1 MFHTS
6 LIEALPV
13 AEQELRLQP
22 RRDPVLSRVLEL
34 VELGWHNGVEVHPD
48 LIPYAHRGSEITSH
62 LGVLMWGSRVI
73 VPAKLRQRVLE
84 TLPEGHIGMVK
95 MKGLSRGYVWWPNI
109 DKDIEGTVRNCVGS
123 FKRMV

>member
-13 AEQELRLQP
+13 TEQELRLQT

-48 LIPYAHRGSEITSH
+48 LIPYAHRGREITVH

-73 VPAKLRQRVLE
+73 IPAKLRQSLGN
-84 TLPEGHIGMVK
+84 TA
-95 MKGLSRGYVWWPNI
+95 
-109 DKDIEGTVRNCVGS
+109 
-123 FKRMV
+123 